1 MKLRALVPLVLAA
14 FVLVGLGGNAAA
26 QKPIPGI
33 KSTAPFKSLKRYVNV
48 LQGKVNVPASA
59 TRKQQYR
66 TNLSVRRANANA
78 KVKQLFARRTARIAK
93 QDDKQERRDIKRI
106 RSSQKAQIQNL
117 QNQLSNRL
125 NSLQMKESA
134 AIARINARYAPRLDP
149 LVNKRAS
156 LEAKLAKAKTPAKRN
171 AIRTKINRTQTKI
184 NTIVNA
190 RQDDINA
197 TASRY
202 DARAANVRSLF
213 NAKIANVRA
222 KTKQQ
227 IAYQKNEWKKIY
239 RGQLSNAKERRS
251 NEFDLVSNLRE
262 RGSGYIDQMPPAGA

>member
-14 FVLVGLGGNAAA
+14 FVLVGFSGNAAA

-59 TRKQQYR
+59 ARKQQYR
-66 TNLSVRRANANA
+66 TNLSARRANANN
-78 KVKQLFARRTARIAK
+78 KVKQLYKRRTTRIAK
-93 QDDKQERRDIKRI
+93 QDDNQERRDISRI
-106 RSSQKAQIQNL
+106 RSAQKVQIQNL
-117 QNQLSNRL
+117 QNQQANRL
-125 NSLQMKESA
+125 NSLQMKENA

-149 LVNKRAS
+149 LVNKRAA
-156 LEAKLAKAKTPAKRN
+156 LEVKLAKAKTPAKRN

-213 NAKIANVRA
+213 DAKISNVRA
-222 KTKQQ
+222 KTRQQ

-239 RGQLSNAKERRS
+239 RGQLGNAKERRT
-251 NEFDLVSNLRE
+251 NEFELISNLRD
-262 RGSGYIDQMPPAGA
+262 RGAGYIDRMPPVNE